1 MLYPLHT
8 QTPQTPTAALVNDT
22 GSSSSDGIS
31 SMSSITISDLVDGNT
46 WSYSTDGGANWI
58 IGDDI
63 IGTTVEF
70 NPAFVFSG
78 SFDDDISPLLSTT
91 SAGTFEGINT
101 IAPGL
106 TIDKVLNNVF
116 FFDITMPAN
125 LTNDKEALFEI
136 GGASSGL
143 VIFTENGSLKTTIA
157 GGNDE
162 SELTVAGIL
171 EAGKSYWV
179 VMEMRGTDGD
189 STNNTLSYFVG
200 EKQEN
205 APIRFTAFNTDYQPW
220 TGVDWTGTDAGGW
233 GMVNGAVQGPADV
246 SYASFSGTFNEGR
259 FYSNQTFAALWKTA
273 GTSSESFTFR
283 QSNNN
288 NTNHSQAS
296 AALSLTRD
304 NVGPAVNT
312 AEATSATSIELTLT
326 EAFTERDTVAASDFV
341 LTVQDVDSP
350 PTVSSILILGTTIT
364 LNLSEDLIVDL
375 DSTVTLAYTMSQNGG
390 SLQDHT
396 DNRLADF
403 SSQAV
408 NIDALSVDSV

>member
-1 MLYPLHT
+1 
-8 QTPQTPTAALVNDT
+8 
-22 GSSSSDGIS
+22 
-31 SMSSITISDLVDGNT
+31 
-46 WSYSTDGGANWI
+46 
-58 IGDDI
+58 
-63 IGTTVEF
+63 
-70 NPAFVFSG
+70 
-78 SFDDDISPLLSTT
+78 
-91 SAGTFEGINT
+91 
-101 IAPGL
+101 
-106 TIDKVLNNVF
+106 
-116 FFDITMPAN
+116 MPAN

-304 NVGPAVNT
+304 NFGPAVNT

-390 SLQDHT
+390 SLQDHA

-403 SSQAV
+403 ASQAV
-408 NIDALSVDSV
+408 NIDALSVDSVQSPELRFNNPVKSSLYITSDDVVNQVRIFSINGQQVFEKSYETSSPVLDLSTAPSGIYILEITTDKQLRRAKLVKE